1 MSAEKIAPR
10 YHSAYETRIL
20 AIDDRQPSDSLEH
33 HVIGGFTQ
41 CAVLVGNR
49 RRPLDRL
56 RDVFVVGVGWV
67 EQIPPRHYAY
77 QERVLSQN
85 RKSLMR
91 RWPIWHSARQLQPPS
106 HFAERLIG
114 AQRNH
119 VSAGRLPDEDVRQV
133 VDFVLGAH

>member
-20 AIDDRQPSDSLEH
+20 AIDDRQPSDALEH

-41 CAVLVGNR
+41 CAILVRNR

-56 RDVFVVGVGWV
+56 RDVFVVGVGRV
-67 EQIPPRHYAY
+67 EQIPPRHDAY
-77 QERVLSQN
+77 QERALIQN

-91 RWPIWHSARQLQPPS
+91 RRPAWDGTRQLQPPS
-106 HFAERLIG
+106 HFA
-114 AQRNH
+114 
-119 VSAGRLPDEDVRQV
+119 
-133 VDFVLGAH
+133 